1 MPEPQA
7 DVTQFPHITNLA
19 DPQGLYQMVQAYLKY
34 MAVKNYSDKTIR
46 GREFF
51 LLWFLEW
58 CGQRGLIRPSEIT
71 KPILERFQRYLFH
84 YRKKNGDPLTF
95 RSQYNRLVAIRAW
108 FKWLAKENHILYNP
122 ASEIELP
129 KLEKRLPK
137 AVLTES
143 EAERVLN
150 TADIS
155 EPMGL
160 RDRAI
165 LETFYSTGIRRLEL
179 INLRVQ
185 DIDPE
190 RGTLIVRQGKG
201 KVDRMLPI
209 GDRALLWIDKY
220 LNETRPEL
228 TCGRDEGR
236 LFLSRYGDAISPNG
250 LTALVRNYI
259 DQANIGKRGSCHLFR
274 HTMATL
280 MLENG
285 ADIRFIQAMLGHV
298 KLDTTQIYT
307 QVSIKKLKAVHS
319 LTHPAKAKRTKTVDW
334 DEAPGATVE
343 DLMAALDSE
352 AEAEAGPDTEV
363 PADRAG

>member
-1 MPEPQA
+1 MPDTPS
-7 DVTQFPHITNLA
+7 DVTQYPHITNLA
-19 DPQGLYQMVQAYLKY
+19 DPQGMYQLVQEYLKW
-34 MAVKNYSDKTIR
+34 MAIKNYSDKTIN

-51 LLWFLEW
+51 LFWFLEW

-108 FKWLAKENHILYNP
+108 FKWLAKQNHILYNP

-137 AVLTES
+137 AVLSEG
-143 EAERVLN
+143 EAENVLN
-150 TADIS
+150 QPDVGEA
-155 EPMGL
+155 MGL

-165 LETFYSTGIRRLEL
+165 LEVLYSTGIRRLEL
-179 INLRVQ
+179 INLLVQ
-185 DIDPE
+185 DVDQE
-190 RGTLIVRQGKG
+190 RGTLFVRQGKG
-201 KVDRMLPI
+201 KADRMIPI

-220 LNETRPEL
+220 LDETRAEL
-228 TCGRDEGR
+228 ACGRDEGR
-236 LFLSRYGDAISPNG
+236 LFLSRYGEAISPNG

-259 DQANIGKRGSCHLFR
+259 DKANIGKRGSCHLFR

-307 QVSIKKLKAVHS
+307 QVSIKKLKEVHS
-319 LTHPAKAKRTKTVDW
+319 LTHPAKAKRTKTIDW
-334 DEAPGATVE
+334 DDEPEPTE
-343 DLMAALDSE
+343 AALLSALA
-352 AEAEAGPDTEV
+352 AEEEGED
-363 PADRAG
+363 

>member
-1 MPEPQA
+1 MSDDKNHVDQYPYIA
-7 DVTQFPHITNLA
+7 NLA
-19 DPQGLYQMVQAYLKY
+19 DPQGMYQLVQEY
-34 MAVKNYSDKTIR
+34 MQWMQVKNYSDKTIV

-51 LLWFLEW
+51 LFWFLEW
-58 CGQRGLIRPSEIT
+58 CGQRQLIRPSEIT

-108 FKWLAKENHILYNP
+108 FKWLAKSNYILYNP

-137 AVLTES
+137 AILSES
-143 EAERVLN
+143 EAESVLN
-150 TADIS
+150 QADTS
-155 EPMGL
+155 EVMGI

-165 LETFYSTGIRRLEL
+165 LETLYSTGIRRLEL
-179 INLRVQ
+179 INLLVQ
-185 DIDPE
+185 DIDQE
-190 RGTLIVRQGKG
+190 RGTLFVRQGKG
-201 KVDRMLPI
+201 KQDRMIPI
-209 GDRALLWIDKY
+209 GDRALQWIDKY
-220 LNETRPEL
+220 LDETRAEL
-228 TCGRDEGR
+228 ACGRDEGR
-236 LFLSRYGDAISPNG
+236 LFLSRYGEAISPNG

-259 DQANIGKRGSCHLFR
+259 DKANIGKRGSCHLFR

-307 QVSIKKLKAVHS
+307 QVSIKKLKEIHT
-319 LTHPAKAKRTKTVDW
+319 LTHPAKAKRTKKIDW
-334 DEAPGATVE
+334 CEDEEIEPTADDVLSA
-343 DLMAALDSE
+343 LAAEESD
-352 AEAEAGPDTEV
+352 
-363 PADRAG
+363 

>member
-1 MPEPQA
+1 MSDGNLAQ
-7 DVTQFPHITNLA
+7 QFPHIGNMA
-19 DPQGLYQMVQAYLKY
+19 DPQGMYQMVQNYLQY
-34 MAVKNYSDKTIR
+34 MDVKNYAKTTR
-46 GREFF
+46 ASREFY
-51 LLWFLEW
+51 LYTFLEW
-58 CGQRGLIRPSEIT
+58 SGQRGLIRPSEIT

-84 YRKKNGDPLTF
+84 YRKKDGDPLTF

-137 AVLTES
+137 AVLSES
-143 EAERVLN
+143 EAERILN
-150 TADIS
+150 LVDIS

-165 LETFYSTGIRRLEL
+165 LEVLYSTGIRRLEL
-179 INLRVQ
+179 INLLVQ
-185 DIDPE
+185 DVDAE
-190 RGTLIVRQGKG
+190 RGTLFVRQGKG
-201 KVDRMLPI
+201 KADRMIPI
-209 GDRALLWIDKY
+209 GERALLWIDKY
-220 LNETRPEL
+220 LDETRSEL
-228 TCGRDEGR
+228 ACGNDEGK
-236 LFLSRYGDAISPNG
+236 LFLSRYGEIISPNG
-250 LTALVRNYI
+250 LTALVRNCI
-259 DQANIGKRGSCHLFR
+259 DKANIGKRGSCHLFR

-307 QVSIKKLKAVHS
+307 QVSIKKLKEVHT

-334 DEAPGATVE
+334 NEEPHATVE
-343 DLMAALDSE
+343 DLMAALEGEE
-352 AEAEAGPDTEV
+352 AEEESDST
-363 PADRAG
+363 R

>member
-1 MPEPQA
+1 MSDGNLAQ
-7 DVTQFPHITNLA
+7 QFPHIGNMA
-19 DPQGLYQMVQAYLKY
+19 DPQGMYQMVQNYLQY
-34 MAVKNYSDKTIR
+34 MDVKNYSKATKAS
-46 GREFF
+46 REFY
-51 LLWFLEW
+51 LYTFLEW
-58 CGQRGLIRPSEIT
+58 SGQRGLIRPSEIT

-84 YRKKNGDPLTF
+84 YRKKDGDPLTF

-122 ASEIELP
+122 TSEIELP

-137 AVLTES
+137 AVLSES

-150 TADIS
+150 LVDIS

-165 LETFYSTGIRRLEL
+165 LEVLYSTGIRRLEL
-179 INLRVQ
+179 INLLVQ
-185 DIDPE
+185 DVDAE
-190 RGTLIVRQGKG
+190 RGTLFVRQGKG
-201 KVDRMLPI
+201 KTDRMIPI
-209 GDRALLWIDKY
+209 GERALLWIDKY
-220 LNETRPEL
+220 LDETRPEL
-228 TCGRDEGR
+228 ACGNDEGK
-236 LFLSRYGDAISPNG
+236 LFLSRYGEAISPNG

-259 DQANIGKRGSCHLFR
+259 DKANIGKRGSCHLFR

-307 QVSIKKLKAVHS
+307 QVSIKKLKEVHT
-319 LTHPAKAKRTKTVDW
+319 LTHPAKAKRTKSVNW
-334 DEAPGATVE
+334 NEEPKATVE

-352 AEAEAGPDTEV
+352 EAEEESDSV
-363 PADRAG
+363 LNADGEA